1 MSLSIEIAEGWSGL
15 AVEPREYGVPL
26 IFKGLTGNERPRES
40 RGRRWRILPAL
51 VLSMIVAQAVASA
64 SVIKLDP
71 EDGDIWL
78 APRVEVFRDSTG
90 ELSIADVS
98 GPSYEHRFEPLTA
111 PDLFAHAD
119 EILWAR
125 FRVSADFREI
135 EESTRWLLEISNY
148 RFDALALYQAH
159 ASGLDN
165 AGGGVV
171 RERSVIQPRESGHN
185 FPVFRLPAIGEEV
198 QTYYLSLRAHATMPV
213 PMNLRSGDNFRRHA
227 EREAQVFGVVAGV
240 LLSMFLFNGFI
251 YFSLRDRIYLLY
263 VTYIGSM
270 LVYLHCL
277 NGQHMALLGLEP
289 RHGVAMMWVCLGSVS
304 FFAFVFVK
312 AFLDTKRATP
322 HLHKL
327 LSAVQAFAIGVIA
340 FGVLGMNSVAHPM
353 AMVTGLGVAGAGLAV
368 GVARLTQGYRPARYF
383 LMAWSAL
390 LLGVMTLPLKEFGL
404 LPQVVP
410 GELGTNLGAAA
421 ESILLSFA
429 LADRIRILR
438 REKEEL
444 VVSRAHY
451 RKASLTDEL
460 TGLYNL
466 RYFKERLGW
475 AIRQAMDA
483 DQPLSLLMM
492 DVDDFKKFNDAHGHQ
507 AGDEVLTRLAGL
519 MRTSARESDAPC
531 RYGGEE
537 FVLLLPGTSLG
548 AALGV
553 AERLR
558 LEFESQLFEV
568 GKGAGATTSIS
579 IGVAQLE
586 PEESGDQLIQRA
598 DFALYR
604 AKSKGKNRVEVEAL
618 A

>member
-1 MSLSIEIAEGWSGL
+1 MI
-15 AVEPREYGVPL
+15 Y
-26 IFKGLTGNERPRES
+26 KGLTGKTRLEKTRS
-40 RGRRWRILPAL
+40 RRRRILPAL
-51 VLSMIVAQAVASA
+51 ALSLIFAQTIGSA
-64 SVIKLDP
+64 SVITLEP
-71 EDGDIWL
+71 EDDAIWL
-78 APRVEVFRDSTG
+78 APHVEVFRDSTG
-90 ELSIADVS
+90 EFSIAEVS
-98 GPSYEHRFEPLTA
+98 ASSNEHLFEPLTA
-111 PDLFAHAD
+111 PDLFAHAN
-119 EILWAR
+119 EVLWVH
-125 FRVSADFREI
+125 FRLSADLPETAA
-135 EESTRWLLEISNY
+135 STLRLLEILNY
-148 RFDALALYQAH
+148 RFDALTLYQVPG
-159 ASGLDN
+159 SGIETADGAMVTEL
-165 AGGGVV
+165 
-171 RERSVIQPRESGHN
+171 SVIQPRESGHN
-185 FPVFRLPAIGEEV
+185 FPVFRLPAVGEGV
-198 QTYYLSLRAHATMPV
+198 QTYYLRLRAHATMPV
-213 PMNLRSGDNFRRHA
+213 PMNLRTGDNFRRHA
-227 EREAQVFGVVAGV
+227 EREAQIYGVVTGV

-251 YFSLRDRIYLLY
+251 YVSLRDRIYLLY

-277 NGQHMALLGLEP
+277 NGQHMALLGLQP
-289 RHGVAMMWVCLGSVS
+289 RYGVMMMWVCLGAVS

-312 AFLDTKRATP
+312 AFLDTKHATP
-322 HLHKL
+322 GLHKM
-327 LSAVQAFAIGVIA
+327 LSVVQAFALGVIA
-340 FGVLGMNSVAHPM
+340 FGLLGMNSVAHPM
-353 AMVTGLGVAGAGLAV
+353 AMVTGLGVAGGGLAV
-368 GVARLTQGYRPARYF
+368 GIVRLGQGYRPARYF

-404 LPQVVP
+404 LPQAVP

-421 ESILLSFA
+421 EAILLSFA

-438 REKEEL
+438 KEKEEL

-475 AIRQAMDA
+475 AIRQAVDA
-483 DQPLSLLMM
+483 EQPLSLLMM
-492 DVDDFKKFNDAHGHQ
+492 DVDDFKQFNDTFGHQ
-507 AGDEVLTRLAGL
+507 AGDEVLTRLARL

-548 AALGV
+548 GAIGV

-558 LEFESQLFEV
+558 QEFEAQRFEV
-568 GKGAGATTSIS
+568 GQRPSARTSIS

-586 PEESGDQLIQRA
+586 PHETGEHLIQRA

-604 AKSKGKNRVEVEAL
+604 AKSEGKNRVEVEAM